1 MILIDHA
8 LNKRAQENNPIRVAI
23 VGAGYSGKN
32 IAYQIQTTI
41 AGIRLVAISNRNVAN
56 AVDAYSQAGVSSIIT
71 VDTLR
76 EVEDVI
82 SRGDFCVTEDA
93 MLLCEADGVDAI
105 IDATGEIEFG
115 CRVAMKAMENGKH
128 IILMNAE
135 LDGTLGPILKSYADK
150 AGVIFTNT
158 DGDEPGVA
166 MNLYRYVKTIGL
178 LPVLAGNLKGFY
190 DPYRTPETQLE
201 FAKKHKQKP
210 RMMTSFVD
218 GTKLSM
224 ELAVLANATG
234 LQVGKRG
241 MYGPRCNHVKDAVN
255 LFPRDHLINVGL
267 VDYLLGAE
275 PGNGAFVVGF
285 SEDPVKQRYLKYL
298 KMGDGPLYVF
308 YTPFHLPHLEI
319 PITVARAVL
328 FKDATVSPRGKPVC
342 EVITVAKRDLSKGE
356 NLDGIG
362 GFTCYGLLENSTVC
376 RSENLL
382 PLGLSGGC
390 IVRKD
395 ITKDKAISIDDVE
408 IPDGRFCDKLWIEQ
422 NNLFINS

>member
-1 MILIDHA
+1 MILIDNA
-8 LNKRAQENNPIRVAI
+8 LKKRVQEDNPIRVAI

-32 IAYQIQTTI
+32 IAYQIQTSVS
-41 AGIRLVAISNRNVAN
+41 GIRLVAISNRTVAN
-56 AVDAYSQAGVSSIIT
+56 AVDAYSQAGVSSTRT
-71 VDTLR
+71 VDTFR
-76 EVEDVI
+76 KVEESI
-82 SRGDFCVTEDA
+82 SRGEFCVTDDA
-93 MLLCEADGVDAI
+93 MLLCEADGIDAI

-115 CRVAMKAMENGKH
+115 CRVAMKAIENGKH

-135 LDGTLGPILKSYADK
+135 MDATLGPILNWNAAK

-178 LPVLAGNLKGFY
+178 KPVLAGNLKGFY
-190 DPYRTPETQLE
+190 DPHRTPETQRE
-201 FAKKHKQKP
+201 FAKNHNQKP

-234 LQVGKRG
+234 MKVGKRG
-241 MYGPRCNHVKDAVN
+241 MFGPRCAHVKDAVN
-255 LFPRDHLINVGL
+255 FFPMDHLVNGGL

-275 PGNGAFVVGF
+275 PGNGAFVIGF

-328 FKDATVSPRGKPVC
+328 FQDATVSPIGKPVC
-342 EVITVAKRDLSKGE
+342 EVITVAKRDLKKGE
-356 NLDGIG
+356 MLDGIG
-362 GFTCYGLLENSTVC
+362 GYTCYGLLENSTVC

-382 PLGLSGGC
+382 PMGLSGGC
-390 IVRKD
+390 YIKKD
-395 ITKDKAISIDDVE
+395 IKKDKAITVTDVE
-408 IPDGRFCDKLWIEQ
+408 IPEGRFCDILWREQ
-422 NNLFINS
+422 NVIFNR

>member
-1 MILIDHA
+1 MILIDDA
-8 LNKRAQENNPIRVAI
+8 LNKRVREGNPIRVAI

-32 IAYQIQTTI
+32 IIYQIQTSFP
-41 AGIRLVAISNRNVAN
+41 GIRVVAISNRTIAS
-56 AVDAYSQAGVSSIIT
+56 AVEASSHAGISSISTAET
-71 VDTLR
+71 VGQ
-76 EVEDVI
+76 VEKSI
-82 SRGDFCVTEDA
+82 SRNEFSVTEDA
-93 MLLCEADGVDAI
+93 TLLCEADGIDAI

-115 CRVAMKAMENGKH
+115 CQVGMKAIENGKH

-135 LDGTLGPILKSYADK
+135 MDATLGPILNWYASK

-178 LPVLAGNLKGFY
+178 QPVLAGNLKGFY
-190 DPYRTPETQLE
+190 DPHRTPETQKE
-201 FAKKHKQKP
+201 FAKTHNQKP

-234 LQVGKRG
+234 MKVAKRG
-241 MYGPRCNHVKDAVN
+241 MVGPRCSHVKDAVKH
-255 LFPRDHLINVGL
+255 FPQDQLLNGGI

-328 FKDATVSPRGKPVC
+328 FHDATVFPKGKPVC
-342 EVITVAKRDLSKGE
+342 EVITMAKRDLKKGE
-356 NLDGIG
+356 MLDGIG
-362 GFTCYGLLENSTVC
+362 GFTCYGLLENSKVC
-376 RSENLL
+376 KTDDLL
-382 PLGLSGGC
+382 PMGLSGGC
-390 IVRKD
+390 KVIRDIEKD
-395 ITKDKAISIDDVE
+395 RAITMTDVE
-408 IPDGRFCDKLWIEQ
+408 IPPDRTCDRLWREQ
-422 NNLFINS
+422 NKHFFPV